1 MKNLLLI
8 SALFVGNSFA
18 EEEFPIELTCEFGGE
33 IVYLNIE
40 KQAEDTW
47 VKFPSVNSP
56 NPNLFSKI
64 FSLKKDKVYVRK
76 SRNFDINNKNIFL
89 AIPIG
94 LSDILV
100 YINRMNGKIDMRG
113 KSGECFKGF
122 KEYKERKF

>member
-8 SALFVGNSFA
+8 LILFIGNSFT

-33 IVYLNIE
+33 IMYLNIE

-47 VKFPSVNSP
+47 VKFPSVNSS

-76 SRNFDINNKNIFL
+76 SRNFEINNENIFL
-89 AIPIG
+89 AIPLGI
-94 LSDILV
+94 SDMLV
-100 YINRMNGKIDMRG
+100 FINRMNGKIDMRG
-113 KSGECFKGF
+113 ISGQCFKGF